1 MKYYLTILSE
11 FLKEI
16 GRQNDLMF
24 SGNVAPFEKPHW
36 IKTRKGFTT
45 AFIFAKLVADI
56 EFSKPPFDV

>member
-36 IKTRKGFTT
+36 IKTRKGFRT
-45 AFIFAKLVADI
+45 AFIYAKVTADI
-56 EFSKPPFDV
+56 KFLRL